1 VRNRALGIATVVAAL
16 VIGGEPVQADS
27 LAREK
32 IAAESVPDESA
43 FQVAVVRGST
53 VSLVTGAE
61 NGEISEVT
69 IREDPRPARSETRK
83 DSESS
88 PPRLVETERAMST
101 AYYVFIDDD
110 RRRDPTSFVSFAPKR
125 HHRYGH
131 PRHLR
136 SKDGRSRIRHQ
147 GGLHGFPRSRP
158 LVTVKSVGARTKGSL
173 ARRR

>member
-1 VRNRALGIATVVAAL
+1 MRNRALGTATVVAAL

-32 IAAESVPDESA
+32 IAAESVPGEGA

-61 NGEISEVT
+61 SGEISEVT
-69 IREDPRPARSETRK
+69 IREDPRPARSETRQ

-88 PPRLVETERAMST
+88 LPRLVETNRTKST
-101 AYYVFIDDD
+101 TYYVVIDDF
-110 RRRDPTSFVSFAPKR
+110 RRRNPTIFVNFVPKR
-125 HHRYGH
+125 HHRHGH
-131 PRHLR
+131 PRHVR
-136 SKDGRSRIRHQ
+136 SKDGPPRFVTRAVFT
-147 GGLHGFPRSRP
+147 GFRVPRPS
-158 LVTVKSVGARTKGSL
+158 VMVKSMGARTKGSL